1 MWTLFQAV
9 ANCERSKP
17 LGQRA
22 IGWRSVSR
30 VGVTADLSIHRIG
43 PRPTISRKISIE
55 PLRNRM
61 NQRTRFW
68 LRSAAETMPAVG
80 RARGGRRTPAPRQPH
95 ESTPQRR
102 VSQ

>member
-43 PRPTISRKISIE
+43 PRPTMRRKTSIE

-61 NQRTRFW
+61 NQRTGRW
-68 LRSAAETMPAVG
+68 LWSAAETMPRSGELAE
-80 RARGGRRTPAPRQPH
+80 AGGRLRHGSLTNRPPNAA
-95 ESTPQRR
+95 
-102 VSQ
+102 